1 MAVADNG
8 STTAP
13 ALLLLCGQLCF
24 LVMMMCCLAIE
35 PSALALKRGL
45 SYCGTHVGTVVPYS
59 LGFALCVSLTAA
71 AVARIRGGSKSLR
84 RLRVALGAIAALLAA
99 IPLTPY
105 SLDLVFDWLHIG
117 LTTALFAL
125 ALVVGWWVAVRLR
138 ADPAV
143 RGLVAAETAGGV
155 LVLVAQ
161 VGLLDFMIPVEVCFQ
176 IAFALLV
183 VRALPLLQ
191 RRRDAPEQTAC

>member
-1 MAVADNG
+1 MAGGDGG
-8 STTAP
+8 SATAP

-24 LVMMMCCLAIE
+24 LAMMVCCLAIE

-45 SYCGTHVGTVVPYS
+45 SYYGTHVETVVPYA
-59 LGFALCVSLTAA
+59 LGFALCVGLTALGI
-71 AVARIRGGSKSLR
+71 ARIGNGSTSLR
-84 RLRVALGAIAALLAA
+84 RLRLALGAIAALLAA

-105 SLDLVFDWLHIG
+105 SVDLVFDWLHIG
-117 LTTALFAL
+117 FTAALFAF
-125 ALVVGWWVAVRLR
+125 ALIVGWWVAVRLR
-138 ADPAV
+138 EDSFV

-176 IAFALLV
+176 LAFALLV
-183 VRALPLLQ
+183 VRALRLLQ
-191 RRRDAPEQTAC
+191 RRTAERVAC